1 MANEFVARNGIIAQ
15 NNSTVTGSF
24 LVSGS
29 TTQIGNNTLA
39 GNTTLSGSIIISGST
54 TTPATPTI
62 KIYGDAETNG
72 VIKFIPVVKNID
84 TSISA
89 SYIFVSGSTNDLHF
103 SQNGNGFNNVTRL
116 RWLESN
122 LYTGLLN
129 GGLITSQSST
139 VYQISSGSGI
149 IVNLN
154 ASLTGNPYPT
164 VEYVN
169 WSNLSASIA
178 PTSASYDQ
186 TFIGVQSGGTIYA
199 QGTPFVAG
207 QFDTL
212 IPIGVVLHQNHS
224 TINGVKTQPSL
235 AYGFK
240 QRSNIFTR
248 AFGPLKLSGFTVAP
262 SGSSTGSLVIG
273 SGTAYQDGANYP
285 IDPNNPSY
293 VTDAGTSV
301 SKIFRYY
308 QSGSQW
314 VYNTNNGAGY
324 PTIDPVNYSNNG
336 TLNTVGNSNYS
347 IQRVYWYPNST
358 TKAIVVYYG
367 NAIYGTLADAV
378 SNLNIESF
386 SEAPNT
392 AANAIYLGAYAI
404 KGGTNTTLQN
414 TNHFTWLAG
423 GLFRGVSGAGGGG
436 STVTTTLFGL
446 SDVSLSGPLDHQP
459 LAYDTTAG
467 KWTNQSNIS
476 ASISGNALTS
486 TTASYAQTALSA
498 SYTTTSSFATTAISA
513 SYFSGS
519 VSNAVTATTASYAL
533 TASYVSGSSSVS
545 ASYAA
550 TSSYANNF
558 TVAGTLTAQ
567 TIVAQTITSSISY
580 LTGSTR
586 HGSLLTDTHQF
597 TGSVLMTGS
606 LAVNGDITG
615 SSVTV
620 SGGTTGSIT
629 SPAAGTLTIMAGQPS
644 TQLNFGG
651 NTSLFPALI
660 RNAATINFRNASN
673 SGYISFT
680 ALAANFTG
688 NADSNISNAGGYAQ
702 TGTNINTLTGPLS
715 ASNATFSG
723 SVTSTNGFTGSLF
736 GTATTASYVIQAQSA
751 SYWSGSVL
759 NATTASYALTA
770 SYVSGSSSVSASY
783 AATSSYA
790 DNFTVGNTLT
800 AQRIVVQTISS
811 SIEYA
816 SGSNRF
822 GNDITNTQT
831 FTGSVGITGSLTV
844 NADAS
849 VNKISVGGGAI
860 NQYGV
865 LDINGLS
872 STGANKGITFSS
884 GGTAVA
890 LFGVPGT
897 NSQYANGSV
906 ANTDFVLR
914 TIPTSGRLLYAI
926 GASGNTAMAI
936 VPTGNVLIGTLTDNG
951 YRLQIQG
958 SGSAS
963 GSLYVNGLSTFD
975 GVISGSYTSNNPSSS
990 LIVLSGSIQ
999 PSASL
1004 GGTSAMYVNTVLSAS
1019 ANSQTL
1025 VGLDINPTFAN
1036 SSFTGVNN
1044 FGLRVNNNT
1053 GIQAAIVTG
1062 YNSLRLTT
1070 IGLSSNI
1077 GFSLNQTTLEVG
1089 RFASTT
1095 GNFILQNGGTY
1106 NDNGYRLQV
1115 SGSTSGS
1122 LYTDGLVVHTGTLSG
1137 SYTTNNPS
1145 SSLVLLSGNIT
1156 PSASLG
1162 GASIIYANT
1171 VLSAS
1176 ANSQTLVGLDINPT
1190 FTVGSFTGVNQYGLR
1205 IIPRQSYQIVLG
1217 GINQAGIIAFARGS
1231 DGSLQGS
1238 IGYSSTNSG
1247 GDFNISSGGG
1257 GGIIGFTTGITRGAQ
1272 LFNTGNFT
1280 LQNGGTFT
1288 DAGYRLDVSGSTRL
1302 NGPTTIVSASL
1313 NYQENLAVATGSFQ
1327 TIVSAATGSYRAA
1340 FFDYVTYSGSIVRAG
1355 TLVSTWSGSNTEYF
1369 ENYTGDLGGS
1379 TAVVT
1384 LQTAISGSN
1393 IQLQA
1398 GISGSAWSV
1407 RSLVR
1412 LL

>member
-1 MANEFVARNGIIAQ
+1 MAFEFVARNGIIAQ

-29 TTQIGNNTLA
+29 TTQIGNNTLL
-39 GNTTLSGSIIISGST
+39 GNTTLSGSITISGSN

-72 VIKFIPVVKNID
+72 VIKFLPVTKSID
-84 TSISA
+84 NSVSA
-89 SYIFVSGSTNDLHF
+89 SYIFVSGSTNDLYF
-103 SQNGNGFNNVTRL
+103 SQNGNGYANTTRL
-116 RWLESN
+116 RWLEGN

-149 IVNLN
+149 IVTLN
-154 ASLTGNPYPT
+154 ASITNNPYPT

-178 PTSASYDQ
+178 PTSASFDQ

-212 IPIGVVLHQNHS
+212 IPIGIVLHQNHS
-224 TINGVKTQPSL
+224 TINGLKTQPSL

-336 TLNTVGNSNYS
+336 TLATVGASNYS

-367 NAIYGTLADAV
+367 NAIYGTLSDAV
-378 SNLNIESF
+378 SNLNVESF

-392 AANAIYLGAYAI
+392 AANAVYLGAYAI

-446 SDVSLSGPLDHQP
+446 SDVLLSGPLDHQP

-476 ASISGNALTS
+476 ASISGNALT
-486 TTASYAQTALSA
+486 
-498 SYTTTSSFATTAISA
+498 
-513 SYFSGS
+513 
-519 VSNAVTATTASYAL
+519 ATTASYAL
-533 TASYVSGSSSVS
+533 TASFVIGLSNGTASYATTALTASNSNTASYWSGSIINAATASYVVTAQTASYTLQAVS
-545 ASYAA
+545 ASFA
-550 TSSYANNF
+550 T
-558 TVAGTLTAQ
+558 LAQ
-567 TIVAQTITSSISY
+567 T
-580 LTGSTR
+580 
-586 HGSLLTDTHQF
+586 
-597 TGSVLMTGS
+597 
-606 LAVNGDITG
+606 
-615 SSVTV
+615 
-620 SGGTTGSIT
+620 
-629 SPAAGTLTIMAGQPS
+629 
-644 TQLNFGG
+644 
-651 NTSLFPALI
+651 
-660 RNAATINFRNASN
+660 SN
-673 SGYISFT
+673 
-680 ALAANFTG
+680 
-688 NADSNISNAGGYAQ
+688 
-702 TGTNINTLTGPLS
+702 
-715 ASNATFSG
+715 
-723 SVTSTNGFTGSLF
+723 
-736 GTATTASYVIQAQSA
+736 TASYVIQAQSA
-751 SYWSGSVL
+751 SYWSGSVI

-816 SGSNRF
+816 SGSNIF
-822 GNDITNTQT
+822 GSLLSNTHS
-831 FTGSVGITGSLTV
+831 FTGSVGITGSL
-844 NADAS
+844 
-849 VNKISVGGGAI
+849 
-860 NQYGV
+860 
-865 LDINGLS
+865 L
-872 STGANKGITFSS
+872 
-884 GGTAVA
+884 
-890 LFGVPGT
+890 
-897 NSQYANGSV
+897 
-906 ANTDFVLR
+906 
-914 TIPTSGRLLYAI
+914 
-926 GASGNTAMAI
+926 
-936 VPTGNVLIGTLTDNG
+936 
-951 YRLQIQG
+951 
-958 SGSAS
+958 
-963 GSLYVNGLSTFD
+963 VNGTTT
-975 GVISGSYTSNNPSSS
+975 IK
-990 LIVLSGSIQ
+990 
-999 PSASL
+999 SASL
-1004 GGTSAMYVNTVLSAS
+1004 
-1019 ANSQTL
+1019 
-1025 VGLDINPTFAN
+1025 D
-1036 SSFTGVNN
+1036 
-1044 FGLRVNNNT
+1044 
-1053 GIQAAIVTG
+1053 
-1062 YNSLRLTT
+1062 
-1070 IGLSSNI
+1070 
-1077 GFSLNQTTLEVG
+1077 
-1089 RFASTT
+1089 
-1095 GNFILQNGGTY
+1095 
-1106 NDNGYRLQV
+1106 
-1115 SGSTSGS
+1115 
-1122 LYTDGLVVHTGTLSG
+1122 
-1137 SYTTNNPS
+1137 
-1145 SSLVLLSGNIT
+1145 
-1156 PSASLG
+1156 
-1162 GASIIYANT
+1162 
-1171 VLSAS
+1171 
-1176 ANSQTLVGLDINPT
+1176 
-1190 FTVGSFTGVNQYGLR
+1190 
-1205 IIPRQSYQIVLG
+1205 YQ
-1217 GINQAGIIAFARGS
+1217 Q
-1231 DGSLQGS
+1231 
-1238 IGYSSTNSG
+1238 
-1247 GDFNISSGGG
+1247 
-1257 GGIIGFTTGITRGAQ
+1257 
-1272 LFNTGNFT
+1272 
-1280 LQNGGTFT
+1280 
-1288 DAGYRLDVSGSTRL
+1288 
-1302 NGPTTIVSASL
+1302 
-1313 NYQENLAVATGSFQ
+1313 NLAVTTGSFQ
-1327 TIVSAATGSYRAA
+1327 TIVSAATGSFRAA

-1384 LQTAISGSN
+1384 LQTAISASN
-1393 IQLQA
+1393 IILQA